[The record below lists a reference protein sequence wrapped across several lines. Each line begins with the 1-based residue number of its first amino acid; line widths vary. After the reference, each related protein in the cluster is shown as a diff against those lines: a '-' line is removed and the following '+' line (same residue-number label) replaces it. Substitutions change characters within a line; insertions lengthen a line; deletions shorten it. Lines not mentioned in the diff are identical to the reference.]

1 MIDISDIERPSKEI
15 IEKLKKIGSA
25 TASGELSRMGIKDPF
40 IQGPV
45 TWTPGKTIAGP
56 AITLQF
62 MPIREDVY
70 HDDEYSDPET
80 QLHRHALYM
89 AKQGDIVVVDAR
101 AEMTSGVFGEMMLTF
116 FQGQGGA
123 GVVIDV
129 RVFNRHGIE
138 KDERSLAIERSEIEL
153 VQEDKKVERTYLI
166 LGRDIEVDFW
176 ADFFCASFCC

>member
-1 MIDISDIERPSKEI
+1 MIDIPDIKRPSKEI

-70 HDDEYSDPET
+70 HDDEYSDPEI

-89 AKQGDIVVVDAR
+89 AKEGDIVVVDAR
-101 AEMTSGVFGEMMLTF
+101 AEMTSGVFGEMMLHF
-116 FQGQGGA
+116 F
-123 GVVIDV
+123 
-129 RVFNRHGIE
+129 
-138 KDERSLAIERSEIEL
+138 KDKV
-153 VQEDKKVERTYLI
+153 VQEWSLMDV
-166 LGRDIEVDFW
+166 
-176 ADFFCASFCC
+176 